1 MMALAAC
8 SPHMG
13 GAVNGGVPGR
23 PGSAGPGRITGGL
36 SIRELS
42 GATLCQEVMK
52 EVLVTHLSIDTRIDF
67 NLFYRNQ
74 YLRKEI

>member
-1 MMALAAC
+1 MRAWAAC

-23 PGSAGPGRITGGL
+23 PGSAGPGRITGRL
-36 SIRELS
+36 SMRELS
-42 GATLCQEVMK
+42 GATMCQEVMK
-52 EVLVTHLSIDTRIDF
+52 DVLVTHPSIDTLTDF